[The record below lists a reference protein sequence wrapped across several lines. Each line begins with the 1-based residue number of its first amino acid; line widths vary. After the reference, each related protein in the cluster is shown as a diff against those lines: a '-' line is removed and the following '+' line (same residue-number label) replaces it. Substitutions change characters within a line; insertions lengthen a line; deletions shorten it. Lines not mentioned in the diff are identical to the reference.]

1 MSSVGQPIGLFGGS
15 FDPIHLGHINLA
27 TSAIDLI
34 GLEEVRF
41 IPVNIPVHRRSSSTN
56 LEDRIKML
64 RLALQSPLVLD
75 EIEVKRGG
83 LSYTVDTLRLFRAD
97 FPDRSLCLLLGKDSF
112 DQLHSWK
119 SYDDLLSIVN
129 IVVAGRPEAIEG
141 IPEGLKRY
149 FEKAV
154 SKNVNSLH
162 SEKCG
167 VLYFLEAPLMEVSST
182 MVRSNISKNK
192 SLDGLVPKEV
202 AFLIKQQNL
211 YQNG

>member
-41 IPVNIPVHRRSSSTN
+41 IPVNIPVHRCSSSTN
-56 LEDRIKML
+56 LEDRMRML
-64 RLALQSPLVLD
+64 RLALQPPLVLD
-75 EIEVKRGG
+75 EIEIKRGG

-97 FPDRSLCLLLGKDSF
+97 YPDRSLCLLLGKDSF

-119 SYDDLLSIVN
+119 SCNDLLSIVN
-129 IVVAGRPEAIEG
+129 VVVAGRSESIEG

-167 VLYFLEAPLMEVSST
+167 VLYFLEAPLVEVSST
-182 MVRSNISKNK
+182 MVRSNVSDNK
-192 SLDGLVPKEV
+192 SLEGLVPKEV